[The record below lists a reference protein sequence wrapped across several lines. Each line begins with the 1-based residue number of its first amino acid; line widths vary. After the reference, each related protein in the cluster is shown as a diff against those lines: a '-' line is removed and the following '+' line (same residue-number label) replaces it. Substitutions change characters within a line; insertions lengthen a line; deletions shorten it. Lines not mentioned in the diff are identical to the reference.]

1 MRLSVQQI
9 IAAGY
14 TVAAVLFLVVGIT
27 AYRNVNTMSDTAQW
41 VGHTHEMKRLVVS
54 ILSSLQDTETGQRGF
69 LLTGEPTYLEPYETG
84 IGQVAAAVRSIRELT
99 ANPAQHALLDTLDP
113 LIVAKLAELQQTIE
127 LRRTEGLDAA
137 LAVVVEGS
145 GKSIMDDIR
154 EVLREMDVIENLLL
168 AQREAEAASTASIS
182 ARVIVG
188 GSLVVLLII
197 AALATVII
205 GHPTKAH
212 AHLLK
217 QIVEREEAQFELKN
231 LAGSLERRVEE
242 RTREVESQRAELEAQ
257 ASELVTARDIA
268 EAASHAKSEFLACM
282 SHEIRT
288 PMNGVLGMAQ
298 LLLDTDM
305 SPAQA
310 KQVDA
315 IQSSG
320 RALLSI
326 INDILDFS
334 KVEAGQLEIEPIPFD
349 LHVALG
355 DTADLLATRAAEKG
369 LDLLIR
375 FAPGTPRSLVGD
387 PGRIRQIVLNLAGN
401 AVKFTETGHVLLD
414 VEAVEQS
421 EHDVLLKISVHDTGE
436 GIDEA
441 TQTTLFRPFRQADAS
456 TTRRFGGT
464 GLGLAISKQLV
475 GLMGGEIGVESAPG
489 EGSTFWFTLPLERG
503 AAQDQGPSV
512 APADL
517 DGKRVL
523 VVDDV
528 EINRQVLTEQLTTWG
543 MRPET
548 ASSGAD
554 ALERLGAGAAS
565 GDPFAI
571 AILDARMPGMDGQD
585 LARAIKADATL
596 SGTLL
601 VLLTSSGR
609 RGDPH
614 EAETVGFAA
623 FLVKPALPDTLR
635 EILSTVLAPAVD
647 GERGLVTRFS
657 VAENEATP
665 SLDTRSSPGPQRRV
679 LLAED
684 NIVNQ
689 LVAVGM
695 LEKLGCRVDVAANG
709 REAVT
714 MWEEFP
720 YDVVFMD
727 CQMPELDG
735 FGATGEIRE
744 REGANRHTPIVA
756 MTANVMA
763 GDREACIA
771 AGMDD
776 FVGKP
781 IMVADLSA
789 ALTRWGGGT
798 QLTRQPDPSW
808 SPPA

>member
-14 TVAAVLFLVVGIT
+14 TVGAVLFLIVGVT

-69 LLTGEPTYLEPYETG
+69 LLTGDPAYLEPYEAG
-84 IGQVAAAVRSIRELT
+84 IDQVAAALGFIRALT
-99 ANPAQHALLDTLDP
+99 ANPDQHALLDTLDP
-113 LIVAKLAELQQTIE
+113 MIVAKLAELQETIE
-127 LRRTEGLDAA
+127 LRRTQGLQAA
-137 LAVVVEGS
+137 LSVVVEGS

-154 EVLREMDVIENLLL
+154 DVLREMDGIENLLL
-168 AQREAEAASTASIS
+168 AQREAAAARTTTIST
-182 ARVIVG
+182 RVIVG
-188 GSLVVLLII
+188 GSLIVLIII

-205 GHPTKAH
+205 RHVTKAH
-212 AHLLK
+212 THLLK
-217 QIVEREEAQFELKN
+217 QIVEREEAQFALKE
-231 LAGSLERRVEE
+231 LAGSLERRVKE
-242 RTREVESQRAELEAQ
+242 RTAEVESQRAELEVQ
-257 ASELVTARDIA
+257 AGELVAARDSA
-268 EAASHAKSEFLACM
+268 EAASQAKSEFLACM

-298 LLLDTDM
+298 LLLDADM
-305 SPAQA
+305 SPAQT
-310 KQVDA
+310 KQVNA

-369 LDLLIR
+369 LDLVIR
-375 FAPGTPRSLVGD
+375 IAPGTPRALVGD
-387 PGRIRQIVLNLAGN
+387 PGRIRQIVLNLTGN

-436 GIDEA
+436 GIDEE

-456 TTRRFGGT
+456 TTRKFGGT

-475 GLMGGEIGVESAPG
+475 VLMGGEIGVESVPG
-489 EGSTFWFTLPLERG
+489 EGSTFWFTLPLPRG
-503 AAQDQGPSV
+503 SEQDQGPSA

-517 DGKRVL
+517 DGIRVL

-528 EINRQVLTEQLTTWG
+528 EVNRQVLTEQLTAWE
-543 MRPET
+543 MRPEM
-548 ASSGAD
+548 ASSGAE

-571 AILDARMPGMDGQD
+571 AILDARMPGMDGQA

-596 SGTLL
+596 SGTRLM
-601 VLLTSSGR
+601 LLTSSGR
-609 RGDPH
+609 RGDAS
-614 EAETVGFAA
+614 EAATVGFAA

-635 EILSTVLAPAVD
+635 EVLSAVLAPAVD
-647 GERGLVTRFS
+647 GERRLVTRFS
-657 VAENEATP
+657 AAEAEART
-665 SLDTRSSPGPQRRV
+665 SLDRRSSPGPQRRV

-714 MWEEFP
+714 MWEAFP

-781 IMVADLSA
+781 IMAEDLSA
-789 ALTRWGGGT
+789 ALNHWGGAT
-798 QLTRQPDPSW
+798 DAPT
-808 SPPA
+808 

>member
-1 MRLSVQQI
+1 M
-9 IAAGY
+9 
-14 TVAAVLFLVVGIT
+14 
-27 AYRNVNTMSDTAQW
+27 
-41 VGHTHEMKRLVVS
+41 
-54 ILSSLQDTETGQRGF
+54 
-69 LLTGEPTYLEPYETG
+69 
-84 IGQVAAAVRSIRELT
+84 
-99 ANPAQHALLDTLDP
+99 
-113 LIVAKLAELQQTIE
+113 
-127 LRRTEGLDAA
+127 
-137 LAVVVEGS
+137 
-145 GKSIMDDIR
+145 
-154 EVLREMDVIENLLL
+154 
-168 AQREAEAASTASIS
+168 
-182 ARVIVG
+182 
-188 GSLVVLLII
+188 
-197 AALATVII
+197 
-205 GHPTKAH
+205 
-212 AHLLK
+212 
-217 QIVEREEAQFELKN
+217 
-231 LAGSLERRVEE
+231 
-242 RTREVESQRAELEAQ
+242 
-257 ASELVTARDIA
+257 VTARDIA